1 MDGLRFNRYTLTGVR
16 LSAFLTGCGGS
27 HYTLNIAPSL
37 SCRTSR
43 TCRVVD
49 AAGSEE
55 DSLLSAT
62 TWGGMCDGKNHSAHF
77 SRPC

>member
-1 MDGLRFNRYTLTGVR
+1 M
-16 LSAFLTGCGGS
+16 
-27 HYTLNIAPSL
+27 P
-37 SCRTSR
+37 
-43 TCRVVD
+43 VVD